1 MILMI
6 DNYDSFTFNL
16 VQYLGERETNI
27 KVWRNDQFALEDVEV
42 LDPDHIVVSPGP
54 GRPSEAG
61 LCVEVIRKFH
71 TRIPILGICLGHQAI
86 CESFGAEIVKA
97 PQIVHGKLSAIVH
110 SGSRLMT
117 NLSNPLTVTRYHSLV
132 ADRDSIPDCLNLV
145 ASVDDL
151 VMAVEHIKYPLF
163 GLQFHP
169 ESIASK
175 GGKELLHRFLD
186 IRKYSEY

>member
-27 KVWRNDQFALEDVEV
+27 KVWRNDQFRLEDIEA

-54 GRPSEAG
+54 GKPSEAG

-97 PQIVHGKLSAIVH
+97 PQIVHGKLSAIDH
-110 SGSRLMT
+110 SGRRLMA
-117 NLSNPLTVTRYHSLV
+117 NSSILSP
-132 ADRDSIPDCLNLV
+132 
-145 ASVDDL
+145 
-151 VMAVEHIKYPLF
+151 
-163 GLQFHP
+163 
-169 ESIASK
+169 
-175 GGKELLHRFLD
+175 
-186 IRKYSEY
+186 